1 MYVSLENG
9 LHVEENLLIV
19 FRVQNVDVPWEVVD
33 GAYSTVI
40 DVGDGVFVNLSN
52 HLTNTTEPSI
62 LLIEFRISD

>member
-40 DVGDGVFVNLSN
+40 DVGDGVFVNLSS

-62 LLIEFRISD
+62 VLIEFRISD